1 MSHSN
6 WVGRIVDKGG
16 RRLGLDRRR
25 AAAPARIPERRAGQE
40 RRSGRDRRTLE
51 GQGNV
56 GYLRRG
62 MDRYLEF
69 VNTHKGL
76 AYGILLGL
84 AIWGVIIFIILAKLY
99 F

>member
-1 MSHSN
+1 LSHSN

-25 AAAPARIPERRAGQE
+25 AAAPDRTPERRTGRE